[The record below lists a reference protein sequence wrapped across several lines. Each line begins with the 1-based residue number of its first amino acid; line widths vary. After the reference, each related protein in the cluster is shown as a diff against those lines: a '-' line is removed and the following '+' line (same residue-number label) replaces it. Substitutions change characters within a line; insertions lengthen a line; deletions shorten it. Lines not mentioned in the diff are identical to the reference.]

1 MLIPK
6 SKCEKPFVSALSNLS
21 LHLYVLAG
29 MKVCVSFSKE
39 QLLKFT
45 CGHRGFLFFLTL
57 ADRRRLHHQISVTAC
72 QSVVNAQ
79 SKDAWNAFPPVR
91 REKGVGVITPQMT
104 VSLFNNTGIT
114 ADRLAQTRVFC
125 GGISFF
131 TFFFLS
137 FFNLSLF
144 PLCPAQKRGGEEGKR
159 VRDTTFVCRTE
170 SVVRTEN
177 FVVSGLR
184 IWFGCFHCAL
194 GQFATALFR
203 TLI

>member
-1 MLIPK
+1 MGTVVF
-6 SKCEKPFVSALSNLS
+6 CF
-21 LHLYVLAG
+21 
-29 MKVCVSFSKE
+29 C
-39 QLLKFT
+39 
-45 CGHRGFLFFLTL
+45 LTL

-114 ADRLAQTRVFC
+114 ADRLVQTRVFC

-131 TFFFLS
+131 FFQS

-144 PLCPAQKRGGEEGKR
+144 PLRPAQKRGGEEGKR
-159 VRDTTFVCRTE
+159 VRDTTFVRRTE
-170 SVVRTEN
+170 SVVRTEKRK
-177 FVVSGLR
+177 FISS
-184 IWFGCFHCAL
+184 
-194 GQFATALFR
+194 TS
-203 TLI
+203 